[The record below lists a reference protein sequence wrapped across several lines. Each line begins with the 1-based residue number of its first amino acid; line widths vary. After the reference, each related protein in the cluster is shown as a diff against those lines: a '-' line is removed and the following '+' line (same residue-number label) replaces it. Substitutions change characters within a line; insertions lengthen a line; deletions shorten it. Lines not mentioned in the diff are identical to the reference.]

1 MIKHVG
7 KYQGKRIILL
17 FREVPGDEHM
27 CLVSFPDNLPTLYH
41 DSIMKILESPAGQ
54 EAKSFSD
61 VLHRNILPDGKNAL
75 EALHVNGF
83 IKKVQTNQVL
93 ITPNSKS
100 SIKLDEL
107 NAILN
112 DIENG
117 KKAEDKLKQANTKLD
132 EVVSTK
138 PKKSNSRDLGDPI
151 VAQEHTVLSDHD
163 LAVDRLRQ
171 AESMRS
177 QASKLLQEAQ
187 NLEAEAKSLDPTLN
201 ATPAKKKT
209 TKVKKD

>member
-117 KKAEDKLKQANTKLD
+117 NKAEEKLKQANTKLD
-132 EVVSTK
+132 EVINTK